1 LIEQLRDRSLPAQIV
16 VAVVVPL
23 AFGALCGYLLGVSEI
38 AYVILAVPV
47 ALLGGYLAGM
57 EHNGAREGAFRG
69 FVGGLL
75 FGGAILLVS
84 EATGKEPKADLP
96 DPKIVLMAITSIVG
110 AILGAF
116 GGRRTQRTE
125 SGDRK
130 STGFDI
136 KRIHA
141 SEIYG
146 FIGAAVLAGS
156 MFLPWF
162 STSCA
167 TQAAAEAAKS
177 GGSCNPNSK
186 IHASFGDFTA
196 FQTFRILDILLLA
209 ACIAP
214 FILAYII
221 ARGHELTWRPG
232 EVTMIVG
239 MIAFALIL
247 LNGIILGRPGE
258 EPDNVDISLKIGY
271 LIGMLGAL
279 GIAIGGFVRQ
289 AKAVRSRKPPGVL

>member
-1 LIEQLRDRSLPAQIV
+1 MIVQLRSRPLVAQIV

-23 AFGALCGYLLGVSEI
+23 AFGALCGYLLGVSKI
-38 AYVILAVPV
+38 AYLLVAGPV
-47 ALLGGYLAGM
+47 AILGGYLAGM
-57 EHNGAREGAFRG
+57 EHKGQGEGALRG
-69 FVGGLL
+69 LWGGLL

-84 EATGKEPKADLP
+84 EATGKDPKADLP
-96 DPKIVLMAITSIVG
+96 DPKIVLMAITGGLG

-116 GGRRTQRTE
+116 GGRRAQRIE
-125 SGDRK
+125 SGERK
-130 STGFDI
+130 STGFDL

-141 SEIYG
+141 SELYG
-146 FIGAAVLAGS
+146 FAGAAVLAAS

-162 STSCA
+162 STSCESKGVPA
-167 TQAAAEAAKS
+167 
-177 GGSCNPNSK
+177 GCNPNSK
-186 IHASFGDFTA
+186 IHATYGDFNA
-196 FQTFRILDILLLA
+196 WQTFRILDILLLA
-209 ACIAP
+209 ACVAP

-258 EPDNVDISLKIGY
+258 QPDNVDISLKYGY
-271 LIGMLGAL
+271 LIGMVGAL

-289 AKAVRSRKPPGVL
+289 AKSVRSRKPPGVL

>member
-38 AYVILAVPV
+38 AYVALAGPV
-47 ALLGGYLAGM
+47 AILGGYLAGM
-57 EHNGAREGAFRG
+57 EHKGAGEGALRG
-69 FVGGLL
+69 LWGGLL

-96 DPKIVLMAITSIVG
+96 DPKILLVALTAGLG
-110 AILGAF
+110 AVLGAF

-130 STGFDI
+130 STGFSL
-136 KRIHA
+136 KRIDV
-141 SEIYG
+141 SELYG
-146 FIGAAVLAGS
+146 FVGVAILVGS

-162 STSCA
+162 ATSCESKGVPA
-167 TQAAAEAAKS
+167 
-177 GGSCNPNSK
+177 GCNPNSK
-186 IHASFGDFTA
+186 IHAAYGEFNA

-209 ACIAP
+209 ACTAP

-221 ARGHELTWRPG
+221 ARSHELTWRPG

-247 LNGIILGRPGE
+247 LNGVILGRPGE
-258 EPDNVDISLKIGY
+258 EPDNVDISLKYGYFIG
-271 LIGMLGAL
+271 LLGAL
-279 GIAIGGFVRQ
+279 GIAVGGFIRQ

>member
-1 LIEQLRDRSLPAQIV
+1 MIEQLRDRPLPAQIV

-23 AFGALCGYLLGVSEI
+23 VFGAITGYVLGVNEI
-38 AYVILAVPV
+38 AYF
-47 ALLGGYLAGM
+47 ALVGPIGILGGYLAGM
-57 EHNGAREGAFRG
+57 EHKGAGEGALRG
-69 FVGGLL
+69 LWGGLL
-75 FGGAILLVS
+75 FGAAILLVH
-84 EATGKEPKADLP
+84 EATGDEPKAHLQ
-96 DPKIVLMAITSIVG
+96 DPKIILVAITTVIGGIMG
-110 AILGAF
+110 AL
-116 GGRRTQRTE
+116 GGRRAKKTAD
-125 SGDRK
+125 GDRE

-136 KRIHA
+136 KRIHS
-141 SEIYG
+141 SELYG
-146 FIGAAVLAGS
+146 FIGAAILVGA

-162 STSCA
+162 STSCQGKG
-167 TQAAAEAAKS
+167 TPE
-177 GGSCNPNSK
+177 GCNPNSK
-186 IHASFGDFTA
+186 IHASYGEFNA
-196 FQTFRILDILLLA
+196 FETFAILDILLLA
-209 ACIAP
+209 ACVAP

-247 LNGIILGRPGE
+247 LNGVILGRPGE
-258 EPDNVDISLKIGY
+258 EPDNVDISLKYGY

>member
-1 LIEQLRDRSLPAQIV
+1 MIVQLRERPLLAQIV

-23 AFGALCGYLLGVSEI
+23 AFGALCGYLVGVNEI
-38 AYVILAVPV
+38 AYIALAGPV
-47 ALLGGYLAGM
+47 GILGGYLAGM
-57 EHNGAREGAFRG
+57 EHPSARDGLLRG
-69 FVGGLL
+69 LWGGLL
-75 FGGAILLVS
+75 FGSAILLVHN
-84 EATGKEPKADLP
+84 ATGDEPKADLP
-96 DPKIVLMAITSIVG
+96 DPEIVLVAITTVIG
-110 AILGAF
+110 GLMGTL
-116 GGRRTQRTE
+116 GGRRTQQTE
-125 SGDRK
+125 SGERK
-130 STGFDI
+130 STGFDL

-146 FIGAAVLAGS
+146 FAGAAVLAGS

-162 STSCA
+162 ATSCESKGVPA
-167 TQAAAEAAKS
+167 
-177 GGSCNPNSK
+177 GCNPNSK
-186 IHASFGDFTA
+186 IHASYGEFTA

-239 MIAFALIL
+239 MVAFALIL

-258 EPDNVDISLKIGY
+258 EPDNVDISLKYGY
-271 LIGMLGAL
+271 LVGMLGAL

>member
-1 LIEQLRDRSLPAQIV
+1 MIEQLRDRPLPAQIV
-16 VAVVVPL
+16 VAVVLPL
-23 AFGALCGYLLGVSEI
+23 AFGALTGYLLGVSEI
-38 AYVILAVPV
+38 AYIALAGPIGI
-47 ALLGGYLAGM
+47 LGGYLAGM
-57 EHNGAREGAFRG
+57 EHRGAGEGALRG
-69 FVGGLL
+69 LWGGLL
-75 FGGAILLVS
+75 FGGAILLVH
-84 EATGKEPKADLP
+84 EATGKEPKAELP
-96 DPKIVLMAITSIVG
+96 DPKIILLALTAGIGGIMG
-110 AILGAF
+110 AL
-116 GGRRTQRTE
+116 GGRRAKMTAD
-125 SGDRK
+125 GDRK

-141 SEIYG
+141 SELYG
-146 FIGAAVLAGS
+146 FAGAAILVLA

-162 STSCA
+162 ATSCEK
-167 TQAAAEAAKS
+167 QGVPE
-177 GGSCNPNSK
+177 GCNANSK
-186 IHASFGDFTA
+186 IHASYGEFNA
-196 FQTFRILDILLLA
+196 FETFAILDILLLA

-258 EPDNVDISLKIGY
+258 EPDNVDISLKFGY
-271 LIGMLGAL
+271 LIGMIGAL
-279 GIAIGGFVRQ
+279 GIAVGGFIRQ

>member
-1 LIEQLRDRSLPAQIV
+1 MIVQLRERPLLAQIV

-23 AFGALCGYLLGVSEI
+23 AFGALCGYLVGVNEI
-38 AYVILAVPV
+38 AYIALAGPV
-47 ALLGGYLAGM
+47 GILGGYLAGM
-57 EHNGAREGAFRG
+57 EHPSAREGLLRG
-69 FVGGLL
+69 LWGGLL
-75 FGGAILLVS
+75 FGSAILLVHN
-84 EATGKEPKADLP
+84 ATGDEPKADLP
-96 DPKIVLMAITSIVG
+96 DPEIVLVAITTVIG
-110 AILGAF
+110 GLMGTL
-116 GGRRTQRTE
+116 GGRRTQQTE
-125 SGDRK
+125 SGERK
-130 STGFDI
+130 STGFDL

-146 FIGAAVLAGS
+146 FAGAAVLAGS
-156 MFLPWF
+156 MVLPWF
-162 STSCA
+162 ATSCESKGVPA
-167 TQAAAEAAKS
+167 
-177 GGSCNPNSK
+177 GCNPNSK
-186 IHASFGDFTA
+186 IHASYGEFTA

-239 MIAFALIL
+239 MVAFALIL

-258 EPDNVDISLKIGY
+258 EPDNVDISLKYGY
-271 LIGMLGAL
+271 LVGMLGAL

>member
-1 LIEQLRDRSLPAQIV
+1 MIVQLRERPLLAQIV

-23 AFGALCGYLLGVSEI
+23 AFGALCGYLVGVNEI
-38 AYVILAVPV
+38 AYIALAGPV
-47 ALLGGYLAGM
+47 GILGGYLAGM
-57 EHNGAREGAFRG
+57 EHPSAREGLLRG
-69 FVGGLL
+69 LWGGLL
-75 FGGAILLVS
+75 FGSAILLVHN
-84 EATGKEPKADLP
+84 AIGDEPKADLP
-96 DPKIVLMAITSIVG
+96 DPEIVLVAITTVIGGLMG
-110 AILGAF
+110 AL
-116 GGRRTQRTE
+116 GGRRAQQTE
-125 SGDRK
+125 SGERK
-130 STGFDI
+130 STGFDL

-146 FIGAAVLAGS
+146 FAGAAVLAGS

-162 STSCA
+162 ATSCESKGVPA
-167 TQAAAEAAKS
+167 
-177 GGSCNPNSK
+177 GCNPNSK
-186 IHASFGDFTA
+186 IHASYGEFTA

-239 MIAFALIL
+239 MVAFALIL

-258 EPDNVDISLKIGY
+258 EPDNVDISLKYGY
-271 LIGMLGAL
+271 LVGMLGAL